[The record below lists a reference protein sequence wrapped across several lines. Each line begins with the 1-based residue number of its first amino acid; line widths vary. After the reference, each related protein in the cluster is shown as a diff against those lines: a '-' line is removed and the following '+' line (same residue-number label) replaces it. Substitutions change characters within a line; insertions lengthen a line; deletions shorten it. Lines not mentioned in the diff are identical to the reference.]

1 MKNKR
6 FLYKSLSVLLLTG
19 ISFGAVSCND
29 SNLEDVKNTGTFDS
43 SNYFKNEEQ
52 SFSGLVA
59 VYDMLRKYSGGFEND
74 VTFFNGA
81 SDDFYSGGGSPT
93 DGAGIQGFSNYS
105 INPIIMPASYWK
117 DYYQGIAKANL
128 LLDRIP
134 NANMD
139 NQKRKRFI
147 AEAKVLRS
155 LYYFELLRMFKNIPL
170 ILKPILANDDFYN
183 IPQAK
188 PEDVYTQIE
197 SDILAAINDLPVS
210 IPSSNKSETGRITQ
224 GSARAILGKIYLYDK
239 KNTEAAAQFAMVNGT
254 PGGTSQYGYKLLDKF
269 TDLWIKDKKFSTES
283 ILEVMHTNK
292 SNADWG
298 FWGTGKDEGN
308 SINQMVA
315 IISYGIVVPAPGA
328 PANDAPD
335 IYKGWGF
342 NPATVD
348 LFNFMQGDPRLD
360 ATIFNAKQL
369 KQDGKITYTPGYKD
383 TGYFL
388 NKYLPTN
395 ADKSTQPGAT
405 ELNFQQNY
413 MAIRLADTYLMEAE
427 ALGASGARAQAL
439 LDAVRSRVGLASV
452 PVSMQAIKDERRREL
467 AGEGHRWFDL
477 VRWGDAPAKLGARGF
492 VAGKN
497 EILPIPFNELTNT
510 AIKQNPGY

>member
-1 MKNKR
+1 
-6 FLYKSLSVLLLTG
+6 
-19 ISFGAVSCND
+19 SCNN
-29 SNLEDVKNTGTFDS
+29 SNLEDVQNSGTFEPD
-43 SNYFKNEEQ
+43 NYFRNEEQ

-81 SDDFYSGGGSPT
+81 SDDFYSGGGSST
-93 DGAGIQGFSNYS
+93 DGAGIQGFSNYT
-105 INPIIMPASYWK
+105 INPVIMPLSYWK

-128 LLDRIP
+128 LFERIP
-134 NANMD
+134 NADMND
-139 NQKRKRFI
+139 QTRKRFI

-170 ILKPILANDDFYN
+170 ILKPIKYDDDYYN

-188 PEDVYTQIE
+188 PAEVYTQIE
-197 SDILAAINDLPVS
+197 SDILSAINDLPIATS
-210 IPSSNKSETGRITQ
+210 AASEKGRITQ
-224 GSARAILGKIYLYDK
+224 GTARAILGKIYLYDK
-239 KNTEAAAQFAMVNGT
+239 KNTEAAAQFEMVNGT
-254 PGGTSQYGYKLLDKF
+254 PGGTSQYGYKLLANFADLWKVNNKF
-269 TDLWIKDKKFSTES
+269 TTES
-283 ILEVMHTNK
+283 ILEVMHTDK
-292 SNADWG
+292 SNAEWD

-308 SINQMVA
+308 SINQMIA
-315 IISYGIVVPAPGA
+315 IISYGRVSTTPN
-328 PANDAPD
+328 NDAPD

-342 NPATVD
+342 NPATND

-360 ATIFNAKQL
+360 ATIFNAK
-369 KQDGKITYTPGYKD
+369 KFVAENKITYSSGFRD

-388 NKYLPTN
+388 NKFLPRN
-395 ADKSTQPGAT
+395 ADKSGLPGAT
-405 ELNFQQNY
+405 ELNFHQNY

-427 ALGASGARAQAL
+427 ALGGSGSRAQAL
-439 LDAVRSRVGLASV
+439 LDAVRARVGLTSV

-477 VRWGDAPAKLGARGF
+477 VRWGDAPAKLGSRGF

-497 EILPIPFNELTNT
+497 EVLPIPFNELVNT
-510 AIKQNPGY
+510 AIVQNPGY